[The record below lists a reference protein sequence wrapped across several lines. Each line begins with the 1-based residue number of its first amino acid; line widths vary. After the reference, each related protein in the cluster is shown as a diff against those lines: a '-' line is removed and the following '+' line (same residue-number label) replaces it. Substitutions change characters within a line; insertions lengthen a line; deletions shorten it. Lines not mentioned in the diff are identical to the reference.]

1 MKKYRFFYHYY
12 RRYRCMSVHF
22 KGVCYKTNNVI
33 CNVDSETKWNK
44 KQPNLVIQGWAE
56 SVNINDN
63 KITIE

>member
-1 MKKYRFFYHYY
+1 
-12 RRYRCMSVHF
+12 MSVHF